1 MGWPGDAKV
10 QRTIRQLS
18 SENGLGLTD
27 VGRAVGVSYSVRK
40 VLMEDLREEELE
52 AYRAKRIEVM
62 DGLSMK
68 AAESLDR
75 LLSEPA
81 LGEQMTMRLGAGVF
95 EKLPNMSRLERGQ
108 PTEIR
113 AVADIR
119 VEFNALLGDL
129 LKRFEA
135 SNFEEVA
142 KGLGEGVGGE

>member
-1 MGWPGDAKV
+1 MGKRGGMIKGGVAGDSKV

-62 DGLSMK
+62 DGLPMK

-75 LLSEPA
+75 VLSEPA
-81 LGEQMTMRLGAGVF
+81 LG
-95 EKLPNMSRLERGQ
+95 
-108 PTEIR
+108 
-113 AVADIR
+113 
-119 VEFNALLGDL
+119 DL
-129 LKRFEA
+129 TW
-135 SNFEEVA
+135 
-142 KGLGEGVGGE
+142 

>member
-1 MGWPGDAKV
+1 M
-10 QRTIRQLS
+10 
-18 SENGLGLTD
+18 
-27 VGRAVGVSYSVRK
+27 SYPVRK

-129 LKRFEA
+129 LKRFGA
-135 SNFEEVA
+135 SIFEEVA
-142 KGLGEGVGGE
+142 KVLGEGVGGE